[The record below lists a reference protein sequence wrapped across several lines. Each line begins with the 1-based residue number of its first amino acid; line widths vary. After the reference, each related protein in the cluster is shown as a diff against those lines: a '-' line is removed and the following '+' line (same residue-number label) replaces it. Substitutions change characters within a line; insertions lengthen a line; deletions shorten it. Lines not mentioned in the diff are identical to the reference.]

1 MAVDT
6 LKSAPQRIRR
16 IGESLQML
24 TKEAHREVL
33 RCEYI
38 VICLMVLVA
47 IFSIIWSVSLHLL
60 SGDFYDGI
68 ISAKVVFKERNFAQ
82 MDNRSKEI
90 FMQDLEKVAF
100 EPIAKSESLKTVSPT
115 ETKRPKYKF
124 EHIYES
130 KENAPLLARLVSQQE
145 QPDVP
150 QTTTTA
156 ATPTIVPDAAAD
168 HKFLATQSIDPH
180 ATRWSRGLGAQF
192 VYCFPLISE
201 IVAIIWT
208 AMCLIFQTGN
218 KKTSVLPKP
227 WRIVVPSIAIFTL
240 MSLGSTAY
248 TILTNGY
255 LKRLCGNLRQN
266 LTNPLAVSCGDA
278 ITLLRPFIHEHSV
291 SHDAYLDLFRCS
303 YVISMVLWILA
314 LLVMLLR
321 YVFAVDFQLVDIDD
335 MFDRRP
341 VELQQIQPVYTEVL
355 QASPEHGQQQKGR
368 PKSEEDYQS
377 AKSHLSEVAMP
388 LIELRAQE
396 QPQKQSHSTTVA

>member
-1 MAVDT
+1 MTVDT
-6 LKSAPQRIRR
+6 LKSAPQRIRQ

-47 IFSIIWSVSLHLL
+47 IFSIIWGVSLHML

-68 ISAKVVFKERNFAQ
+68 ISAKIVFKERNFAS

-90 FMQDLEKVAF
+90 FLQDLQSVAY
-100 EPIAKSESLKTVSPT
+100 EPIVKPESLKTVSP
-115 ETKRPKYKF
+115 ETKKPKYKF

-145 QPDVP
+145 LQIEERT
-150 QTTTTA
+150 TTTTA
-156 ATPTIVPDAAAD
+156 PPTIALNAEAD
-168 HKFLATQSIDPH
+168 HKFLATQSIDVH
-180 ATRWSRGLGAQF
+180 GTRWSRDLGAQF
-192 VYCFPLISE
+192 VYGFPVLSE
-201 IVAIIWT
+201 IMAIIWT

-255 LKRLCGNLRQN
+255 LKRLCGNLREN

-278 ITLLRPFIHEHSV
+278 IALLRPFIHEHRV
-291 SHDAYLDLFRCS
+291 SHDAYLDLFRIS
-303 YVISMVLWILA
+303 YIISMLLWILA

-321 YVFAVDFQLVDIDD
+321 YIFAVDFQLVDIDD

-341 VELQQIQPVYTEVL
+341 VELQPIQQVYTEVL
-355 QASPEHGQQQKGR
+355 QGSPEHCQQRGKT
-368 PKSEEDYQS
+368 KSEEDYQS
-377 AKSHLSEVAMP
+377 AKSRLSDVAMP
-388 LIELRAQE
+388 LIELRAGQE
-396 QPQKQSHSTTVA
+396 QPQIKSHLTTDT

>member
-6 LKSAPQRIRR
+6 LKSAPQRIRQ

-47 IFSIIWSVSLHLL
+47 IFSIIWGVSLHML

-68 ISAKVVFKERNFAQ
+68 ISAKIVFKERNFAS

-90 FMQDLEKVAF
+90 FLQDLQSVAY
-100 EPIAKSESLKTVSPT
+100 EPIVKPESLKTVSPA

-145 QPDVP
+145 Q
-150 QTTTTA
+150 QIEERTTTTTA
-156 ATPTIVPDAAAD
+156 PPTIAPNAEAD
-168 HKFLATQSIDPH
+168 HKFLATQSIDVH
-180 ATRWSRGLGAQF
+180 GTRWSRDLGAQF
-192 VYCFPLISE
+192 VYGFPVLSE
-201 IVAIIWT
+201 IMAIIWT

-255 LKRLCGNLRQN
+255 LKRLCGNLREN

-278 ITLLRPFIHEHSV
+278 IALLRPFIHEHRV
-291 SHDAYLDLFRCS
+291 SHDAYLDLFRIS
-303 YVISMVLWILA
+303 YIISMLLWILA

-321 YVFAVDFQLVDIDD
+321 YIFAVDFQLVDIDD

-341 VELQQIQPVYTEVL
+341 VELQPIQQVYTEVL
-355 QASPEHGQQQKGR
+355 QGSPEHCQQRGKT
-368 PKSEEDYQS
+368 KSEEDYQS
-377 AKSHLSEVAMP
+377 AKSRLSDVAMP

-396 QPQKQSHSTTVA
+396 QPQTKSHLTTVT

>member
-6 LKSAPQRIRR
+6 LKSAPQRIRQ

-47 IFSIIWSVSLHLL
+47 IFSIIWGVSLHML

-68 ISAKVVFKERNFAQ
+68 ISAKIVFKERNFAS

-90 FMQDLEKVAF
+90 FLQDLQSVAY
-100 EPIAKSESLKTVSPT
+100 EPIVKPESLKTVSPA

-145 QPDVP
+145 Q
-150 QTTTTA
+150 QIEERTTTTIA
-156 ATPTIVPDAAAD
+156 PPTIAPNAEAD
-168 HKFLATQSIDPH
+168 HKFLATQSIDVH
-180 ATRWSRGLGAQF
+180 GTRWSRDLGAQF
-192 VYCFPLISE
+192 VYGFPVLSE
-201 IVAIIWT
+201 IMAIIWT

-255 LKRLCGNLRQN
+255 LKRLCGNLREN

-278 ITLLRPFIHEHSV
+278 IALLRPFIHEHRV
-291 SHDAYLDLFRCS
+291 SHDAYLDLFRIS
-303 YVISMVLWILA
+303 YIISMLLWILA

-321 YVFAVDFQLVDIDD
+321 YIFAVDFQLVDIDD

-341 VELQQIQPVYTEVL
+341 VELQPIQQVYTEVL
-355 QASPEHGQQQKGR
+355 QGSPEHCQQRGKT
-368 PKSEEDYQS
+368 KSEEDYQS
-377 AKSHLSEVAMP
+377 AKSRLSDVAMP

-396 QPQKQSHSTTVA
+396 QPQTKSHLTTVT